1 MAVKKR
7 WHINFSSTESSKAL
21 NLCVSRKLGIS
32 LSILI
37 SIFMLLFI
45 GSLIY
50 TIHNQNKI
58 LEAHKIIKENQIL
71 KEKIISFSSEIDS
84 ILIKLKLMEEW
95 EDEIRIDKNLK
106 TINKEIRDMGIGG
119 IPQVD
124 ESFSFFE
131 TELHLNYNLALN
143 KLNQLKSKVNFDHET
158 HQELLDQVK
167 LKELL
172 YQNTPSIYPAYGR
185 ISDGYGWRIHPITK
199 KKVFHHGLD
208 FGNKIG
214 TPVYATADGKV
225 KSIKKKKYMGKL
237 IVVSHKFGY
246 QTRYGHLY
254 KIYVKEGDLVKR
266 GQIIALLGNSG
277 RSTGPHL
284 HYEVLRYNKH
294 RNPYNYLNKLED
306 DIILSSE

>member
-7 WHINFSSTESSKAL
+7 WYISFSSTESSKAL
-21 NLCVSRKLGIS
+21 NLSVSRKLGIS
-32 LSILI
+32 LSILV

-58 LEAHKIIKENQIL
+58 LEVHKIIKENQVL

-106 TINKEIRDMGIGG
+106 TINKEVRDMGIGG

-158 HQELLDQVK
+158 HLELLDQVK

-199 KKVFHHGLD
+199 KKVFHRGLD

-284 HYEVLRYNKH
+284 HYEILRYNKH

>member
-7 WHINFSSTESSKAL
+7 WYISFSSTESSKAL
-21 NLCVSRKLGIS
+21 NLSVSRKLGIS
-32 LSILI
+32 LSILV
-37 SIFMLLFI
+37 SIFMLLFL

-58 LEAHKIIKENQIL
+58 LEVHKIIKENQVL

-143 KLNQLKSKVNFDHET
+143 KLNQLKSKVHFDHET
-158 HQELLDQVK
+158 HQELLDQIK
-167 LKELL
+167 LKELF
-172 YQNTPSIYPAYGR
+172 
-185 ISDGYGWRIHPITK
+185 
-199 KKVFHHGLD
+199 FH
-208 FGNKIG
+208 
-214 TPVYATADGKV
+214 
-225 KSIKKKKYMGKL
+225 
-237 IVVSHKFGY
+237 
-246 QTRYGHLY
+246 
-254 KIYVKEGDLVKR
+254 
-266 GQIIALLGNSG
+266 
-277 RSTGPHL
+277 
-284 HYEVLRYNKH
+284 
-294 RNPYNYLNKLED
+294 
-306 DIILSSE
+306 